1 MNNRLLGYFEKELEG
16 IKKEAV
22 EFSRANPKLARNL
35 GINEKGI
42 DDPNI
47 SRLIESIAFLN
58 AKVNK
63 KLDDGVEELSES
75 MMGTLYPDCEAPFPA
90 LGAVQFSIDGS
101 LATSSTIKKGE
112 LITISNEKKQ
122 EWTFAVAADTDIN
135 PIHITDCTY
144 RGLPFEKP
152 EIENQQAIKSKLS
165 LTFRPN
171 KEVAKDDEIAIESI
185 RLKLDDDQRINIEL
199 YEAIAKEFV
208 YAEIEL
214 GEEKGH
220 LKPHQI
226 NKLGFDKALT
236 ILPESYQQLGSMQLA
251 REALNSIESFL
262 YVEVDQLQAKL
273 NGTDEIH
280 IHLYFNNHS
289 NELDKNIN
297 KNSLQYGCVP
307 IVNLYAQT
315 AEPYLLKGNETRDIE
330 IRGPKGSALEVYKI
344 RKVECLLG
352 KSERHQILAAYEP
365 RLGQETTLR
374 WTAKRANRQLEK
386 GTIGKIELK
395 ILQDSDFNNDDII
408 ISPKVWATNR
418 QGLSQDINRSE
429 KLNIEFV
436 NARSEFASINLV
448 ETIKE
453 GKRVEL
459 NGEARWSILK
469 RLNIGYISEQG
480 VEAVKELLNQVNI
493 YQDEQINLMI
503 EAITSCTTKQVVKR
517 AFDKEHSGFISGQE
531 VTLQISRTPFANS
544 SLYLF
549 GLVISNLLTELT
561 GLNSFT
567 QLVIETT
574 GQARERIEYPAQTGE
589 VRLI

>member
-1 MNNRLLGYFEKELEG
+1 MNSRLLGYFEKELEG
-16 IKKEAV
+16 IKKEAI

-58 AKVNK
+58 AKVSK
-63 KLDDGVEELSES
+63 KLDDGVEELAES

-90 LGAVQFSIDGS
+90 LGAVEFSIDGS
-101 LATSSTIKKGE
+101 LATSSTINQGE

-122 EWTFAVAADTDIN
+122 EWTFAVTADTDIN
-135 PIHITDCTY
+135 PIRVTDCSY
-144 RGLPFEKP
+144 SGLPFEKP
-152 EIENQQAIKSKLS
+152 EIDNQQAIKSKLT
-165 LTFRPN
+165 LTFKPN

-185 RLKLDDDQRINIEL
+185 RLKLDDDQRINIRL
-199 YEAIAKEFV
+199 YEAIAKELAH
-208 YAEIEL
+208 AELAL
-214 GEEKGH
+214 GDEKNY

-226 NKLGFDKALT
+226 KKLGFDKEQT

-251 REALNSIESFL
+251 REALNSMESFL
-262 YVEVDQLQAKL
+262 YVEIDQLQTKL
-273 NGTDEIH
+273 TGTDEIH
-280 IHLYFNNHS
+280 IHLYFNSHS
-289 NELDKNIN
+289 NELEKTIN

-315 AEPYLLKGNETRDIE
+315 AEPYLLKGNHTRNIE
-330 IRGPKGSALEVYKI
+330 IIGSKGIALEVYKI
-344 RKVECLLG
+344 QKVECLLG
-352 KSERHQILAAYEP
+352 KSERQQIPAAYEP
-365 RLGQETTLR
+365 RLEQETSIR
-374 WTAKRANRQLEK
+374 WTAKRGSQQLDK

-395 ILQDSDFNNDDII
+395 ILQDGDINNDDII
-408 ISPKVWATNR
+408 IRPKVWAMNR

-429 KLNIEFV
+429 KLDIEFV

-503 EAITSCTTKQVVKR
+503 EAITSCTTKQVVRR

-531 VTLQISRTPFANS
+531 VTLQITGTPFANS

-567 QLVIETT
+567 QLIIETT
-574 GQARERIEYPAQTGE
+574 GQAGERIEYPAQTGE
-589 VRLI
+589 VKLI